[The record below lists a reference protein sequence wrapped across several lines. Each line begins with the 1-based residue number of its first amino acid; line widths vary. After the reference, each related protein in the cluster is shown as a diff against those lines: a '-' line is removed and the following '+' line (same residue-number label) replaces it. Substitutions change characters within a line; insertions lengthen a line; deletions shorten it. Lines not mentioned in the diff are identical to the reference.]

1 MSPSLAAKNII
12 NLMSVL
18 TIWRCPCVES
28 SLVLLEEGFVKF
40 KIDLNCINILNMF
53 IHYYN
58 HDALLV
64 IYVY

>member
-1 MSPSLAAKNII
+1 M
-12 NLMSVL
+12 
-18 TIWRCPCVES
+18 
-28 SLVLLEEGFVKF
+28 LLEEGFVKF